1 MRLRLK
7 GTLLTTLWEMELP
20 PASRT
25 SMVTFTVCSS
35 VARKREKV
43 RSKKFEGRG
52 KRGKVRRKREELGGK
67 KLEGRVISFL

>member
-1 MRLRLK
+1 
-7 GTLLTTLWEMELP
+7 
-20 PASRT
+20 
-25 SMVTFTVCSS
+25 MVTFTVCSS